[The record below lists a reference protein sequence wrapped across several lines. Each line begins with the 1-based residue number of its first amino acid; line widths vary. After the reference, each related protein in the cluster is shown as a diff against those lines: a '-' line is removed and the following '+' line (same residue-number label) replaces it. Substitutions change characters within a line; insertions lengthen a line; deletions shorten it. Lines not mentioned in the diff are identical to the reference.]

1 MLFPDNGEKGLVE
14 PPGIAPGS
22 ETLIA
27 CAFIPIVRPKPN
39 PPNIGR
45 QGYEVK
51 NGAGR
56 PGGGYSVLSGCFC
69 MRSSACR
76 SV

>member
-1 MLFPDNGEKGLVE
+1 MVE

-27 CAFIPIVRPKPN
+27 CAFIPIVRPKPDD
-39 PPNIGR
+39 PNIGR

-51 NGAGR
+51 NGPGRAPRKAVRPAG
-56 PGGGYSVLSGCFC
+56 LSC
-69 MRSSACR
+69 S
-76 SV
+76 

>member
-1 MLFPDNGEKGLVE
+1 MVE

-27 CAFIPIVRPKPN
+27 CAFIPIVEPKPD
-39 PPNIGR
+39 PANIGW

-51 NGAGR
+51 NGAGS
-56 PGGGYSVLSGCFC
+56 P
-69 MRSSACR
+69 
-76 SV
+76 